1 MNVTE
6 LREQTVAL
14 LPAREAL
21 GSVRVHVTV
30 AKVNAYNSATALNLG
45 SWCSSA
51 TAVAGQSINIG

>member
-6 LREQTVAL
+6 LREQSVAL

-30 AKVNAYNSATALNLG
+30 ASVNAYNKAVAVNLG